1 MIRPLAILVAL
12 GGLAGTAA
20 AQSVTIFGLL
30 DLSVQH
36 LRSGDSSALAGQHMT
51 RLSDGT
57 TYGPGSRWG
66 IRLSEDLG
74 GGLIARVHMENGFNA
89 DTGTLAQGGRA
100 FGRQV
105 YVALGSASAGELR
118 LGRQY
123 MFHDET
129 LAVMNPS
136 QGTTGLNPGGIYTLK
151 TGVFNPILSA
161 PRIDN
166 AIQYVSPTFG
176 GFRAQAM
183 VALGE
188 GTADRYQALKGTY
201 AGGPLNVAVA
211 YEQSKALAPASGKTT
226 VNKVFAVGANY
237 DFGVARL
244 WGGYER
250 GKDLTTGVGTQIGTL
265 SFPGLPGPA
274 TELKAYTVGVSKAVG
289 AADVMALYARSTF
302 SSASGADASI
312 DRYGAGVTYSL
323 SKLTSIYGVVALA
336 GGDLKNHV
344 NEKQLY
350 QLGLRKAF

>member
-1 MIRPLAILVAL
+1 MIRPLAILIAL
-12 GGLAGTAA
+12 GGFATAAA
-20 AQSVTIFGLL
+20 AQSVTIFGLV

-36 LRSGDSSALAGQHMT
+36 LRSGNSSALGGHHMS

-66 IRLSEDLG
+66 IRVNEDLG
-74 GGLIARVHMENGFNA
+74 GGLTARVHLENGFNA

-100 FGRQV
+100 FGRQSFI
-105 YVALGSASAGELR
+105 ALGSVSAGELR
-118 LGRQY
+118 MGRQY

-129 LAVMNPS
+129 LAVMNPT
-136 QGTTGLNPGGIYTLK
+136 QGATGLNPGGIYTLK

-166 AIQYVSPTFG
+166 AIQYVSPTLG

-188 GTADRYQALKGTY
+188 GTADRYQGLKGTY

-211 YEQSKALAPASGKTT
+211 YEQSKALAQANGKTT
-226 VNKVFAVGANY
+226 VNKVFAAGANY
-237 DFGVARL
+237 DFSVVKV

-265 SFPGLPGPA
+265 TFPGLTGPA
-274 TELKAYTVGVSKAVG
+274 TELKAYTVGVSKVIG
-289 AADVMALYARSTF
+289 VADVMALYARSQF
-302 SSASGADASI
+302 GNASGADVTIA
-312 DRYGAGVTYSL
+312 RYGVGATYSL
-323 SKLTSIYGVVALA
+323 SKLTAIYGVVALA
-336 GGDLKNHV
+336 AGDLKDHV